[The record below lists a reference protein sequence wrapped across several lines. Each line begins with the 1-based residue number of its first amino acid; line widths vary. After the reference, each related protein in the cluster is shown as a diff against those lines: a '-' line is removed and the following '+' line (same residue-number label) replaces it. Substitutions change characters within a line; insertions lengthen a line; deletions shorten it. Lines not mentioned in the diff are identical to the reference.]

1 MSNKP
6 MTVEEAIA
14 GRQSIRAYKPDPVP
28 RASIERILAIAGRAP
43 SGSNMQPWK
52 VRVLT
57 GGAKTKLSAELLRLH
72 ESGDNGHWEYE
83 YYSDVWREPY
93 LGRRRQTGWGL
104 YGVLGIPKGDRAASR
119 AYQGRNFDFFG
130 APVGMIFTID
140 RDLARGAWLDY
151 GMFLQSIMIAA
162 RAEGLETC
170 PQAAFCVFHETIQ
183 RMLSIPAGEMVVC
196 GMALGYM
203 DPGDKVN
210 KFSPDRVPVAEFTTF
225 LDYLAVDPT

>member
-1 MSNKP
+1 MSNP
-6 MTVEEAIA
+6 PISVAEAIT
-14 GRQSIRAYKPDPVP
+14 GRQSIRAYRSDPVP
-28 RASIERILAIAGRAP
+28 RETILRIMRVAGRAP

-57 GGAKTKLSAELLRLH
+57 GAAKDRLCAALVRRH

-93 LGRRRQTGWGL
+93 LARRRETGWGL

-119 AYQGRNFDFFG
+119 AYQGRNFEFFG

-151 GMFLQSIMIAA
+151 GMFLQSVMTAA

-170 PQAAFCVFHETIQ
+170 PQAAFCIFHDTIQ
-183 RMLSIPAGEMVVC
+183 EMLSIPETEMVVC
-196 GMALGYM
+196 GMALGFA
-203 DPGDKVN
+203 DTGDKVN
-210 KFSPDRVPVAEFTTF
+210 TF
-225 LDYLAVDPT
+225 RTSREDVETFVRFQDTLG

>member
-1 MSNKP
+1 MTASTMS
-6 MTVEEAIA
+6 VADAIR
-14 GRQSIRAYKPDPVP
+14 GRQSIRAFTKQAVP
-28 RASIERILAIAGRAP
+28 REIIERILEIAARAP

-57 GGAKTKLSAELLRLH
+57 GAARDALSAALLARH
-72 ESGDNGHWEYE
+72 EAGDNGTWEYQ

-93 LGRRRQTGWGL
+93 LARRRQTGWGL
-104 YGVLGIPKGDRAASR
+104 YGVLGIPKGDREASR

-151 GMFLQSIMIAA
+151 GMFLQSIMVAA

-170 PQAAFCVFHETIQ
+170 PQAAFCVFHDTIQ
-183 RMLSIPAGEMVVC
+183 KMLAIPEGEMVVC
-196 GMALGYM
+196 GMALGYA
-203 DPGDKVN
+203 DHSAKVN
-210 KFSPDRVPVAEFTTF
+210 SFTPEREAVGKFATF
-225 LDYLAVDPT
+225 MEGL

>member
-1 MSNKP
+1 MQPTPIS
-6 MTVEEAIA
+6 VADAIV

-28 RASIERILAIAGRAP
+28 RAVIERLIEIAGRAP

-57 GGAKTKLSAELLRLH
+57 GAAKTALSTELVRLH

-93 LGRRRQTGWGL
+93 LSRRRQTGWGL
-104 YGVLGIPKGDRAASR
+104 YGVLGIPKGDREASR
-119 AYQGRNFDFFG
+119 KYQGRNFEFFG

-170 PQAAFCVFHETIQ
+170 PQAAFCIFHEAIQ
-183 RMLSIPAGEMVVC
+183 RMLAIPETEMVVC
-196 GMALGYM
+196 GMALGYADM
-203 DPGDKVN
+203 SNPIN
-210 KFSPDRVPVAEFTTF
+210 SFRTEREPVSGYVSF
-225 LDYLAVDPT
+225 LDRLD

>member
-1 MSNKP
+1 MQPTPIS
-6 MTVEEAIA
+6 VADAIV

-28 RASIERILAIAGRAP
+28 RAVIERLFEIAGRAP

-57 GGAKTKLSAELLRLH
+57 GAAKTALSTELVRLH

-93 LGRRRQTGWGL
+93 LSRRRQTGWGL
-104 YGVLGIPKGDRAASR
+104 YGVLGIPKGDREASR
-119 AYQGRNFDFFG
+119 KYQGRNFEFFG

-170 PQAAFCVFHETIQ
+170 PQAAFCIFHDAIQ
-183 RMLSIPAGEMVVC
+183 RMLAIPETEMVVC
-196 GMALGYM
+196 GMALGYA
-203 DPGDKVN
+203 DLS
-210 KFSPDRVPVAEFTTF
+210 SPINSFRTEREPVSGYVSF
-225 LDYLAVDPT
+225 LDRLD

>member
-1 MSNKP
+1 MPANP
-6 MTVEEAIA
+6 LTVAEAIT
-14 GRQSIRAYKPDPVP
+14 GRQSIRGYKPDPVS
-28 RASIERILAIAGRAP
+28 RETIERILEIAGRAP

-57 GGAKTKLSAELLRLH
+57 GAAKDALSAALIRRH
-72 ESGDNGHWEYE
+72 ESGDNGAWEYE

-93 LGRRRQTGWGL
+93 LARRRQTGWGL

-119 AYQGRNFDFFG
+119 QYQERNFAFFG

-162 RAEGLETC
+162 RAEGLETV
-170 PQAAFCVFHETIQ
+170 PQAAFCVFHDTIQ
-183 RMLSIPAGEMVVC
+183 TMLAIPEAEMVVC
-196 GMALGYM
+196 GMGLGYA
-203 DPGDKVN
+203 DPDAKVN
-210 KFSPDRVPVAEFTTF
+210 TFRTERQPVADFATF
-225 LDYLAVDPT
+225 VDRLP

>member
-1 MSNKP
+1 MPSRQ
-6 MTVEEAIA
+6 MTVAEAIT

-28 RASIERILAIAGRAP
+28 REVIERILEVAARAP

-57 GGAKTKLSAELLRLH
+57 DAAKDKLCRELVRRH
-72 ESGDNGHWEYE
+72 ESGDNGKWEYQ

-93 LGRRRQTGWGL
+93 LARRRQTGWGL

-119 AYQGRNFDFFG
+119 QYQGKNFEFFG
-130 APVGMIFTID
+130 APVGLMFTID
-140 RDLARGAWLDY
+140 RDLAKGAWLDY

-162 RAEGLETC
+162 REEGLETC
-170 PQAAFCVFHETIQ
+170 PQAAFCVFHDTIQ
-183 RMLSIPAGEMVVC
+183 RMLAIPDSEMVVC

-203 DPGDKVN
+203 DETEKVN
-210 KFSPDRVPVAEFTTF
+210 TFRTEREPASTFTQF
-225 LDYLAVDPT
+225 LYDLP

>member
-1 MSNKP
+1 MPTS
-6 MTVEEAIA
+6 TISVADAIT

-28 RASIERILAIAGRAP
+28 RQTIERILDIAGRAP

-57 GGAKTKLSAELLRLH
+57 GHARAALSAELIRRH
-72 ESGDNGHWEYE
+72 ESGDNGNWEYA

-93 LGRRRQTGWGL
+93 LARRRETGWGL

-119 AYQGRNFDFFG
+119 KYQGRNFEFFG

-170 PQAAFCVFHETIQ
+170 PQAAFCIFHDTIQ
-183 RMLSIPAGEMVVC
+183 RMLSIPETEMVVC
-196 GMALGYM
+196 GMALGYA
-203 DPGDKVN
+203 DETDKVN
-210 KFSPDRVPVAEFTTF
+210 TF
-225 LDYLAVDPT
+225 RTSREAVSGFVQFMERLD